1 LGILS
6 IKHKF
11 GDVKMAKQL
20 FTIFFILVAAPTF
33 AEEGSSWW
41 KFWPSEE
48 QKTVAEDTAVII
60 GNNLFTKDERSIL
73 NDFLRQREENK
84 GYEKMDDD
92 DGDKYGKKDKKAK
105 KQKALPPGLKK
116 KIERGGQLPPGWQ
129 KKVARG
135 EVLDKDLY
143 LASKGLPQDVLDQLP
158 NNPEGTIIRQ
168 IDDTIVR
175 VMETTNVILDVLKGN
190 SQ

>member
-1 LGILS
+1 
-6 IKHKF
+6 
-11 GDVKMAKQL
+11 MAKQL
-20 FTIFFILVAAPTF
+20 FTIFFILVAFPVF
-33 AEEGSSWW
+33 AEGESPWW

-48 QKTVAEDTAVII
+48 RQTVSEETTAVV
-60 GNNLFTKDERSIL
+60 GNHLFTEDERSIL
-73 NDFLRQREENK
+73 NDFLRKRGENK
-84 GYEKMDDD
+84 RYEETDY
-92 DGDKYGKKDKKAK
+92 GDKHGKKDKEAE

-143 LASKGLPQDVLDQLP
+143 IASKGVPQDILDQL
-158 NNPEGTIIRQ
+158 NNPDGTIIRQ

-175 VMETTNVILDVLKGN
+175 VKETTNVILDVLKGN
-190 SQ
+190 IQ